1 MRPGS
6 RRTGDPSQLRGV
18 LWLPCCRLAGGDL
31 RPCRKSIGGILQRR
45 CQTCAAPA
53 IAVICCIISET
64 NSEKNAPGGRLSDRG
79 NAAGGYAGNLRNPS
93 PPQPLPFCRKLANNY
108 PARPTGYLAFLWTAK
123 IRTGPL
129 SCARKMPLR
138 KSTKVNMPPAA
149 ALRFFPRYF
158 NRSAPARFQHF
169 STIKI
174 PTFTN
179 ILSRRHMMVNDG
191 IREGKNP

>member
-64 NSEKNAPGGRLSDRG
+64 NSEKNAPGGRLSGRG
-79 NAAGGYAGNLRNPS
+79 NAIGGCAGGMRNPG
-93 PPQPLPFCRKLANNY
+93 PLLPRSFCRKLENNY
-108 PARPTGYLAFLWTAK
+108 LTRPTGYLAFLGRSKSLLFPTILPFYGLQKFAQAPWLVQGK
-123 IRTGPL
+123 WL
-129 SCARKMPLR
+129 SGSQQ
-138 KSTKVNMPPAA
+138 KSTCPRRLPFGFSPVILTEAPP
-149 ALRFFPRYF
+149 PGF
-158 NRSAPARFQHF
+158 NIFQQ
-169 STIKI
+169 
-174 PTFTN
+174 
-179 ILSRRHMMVNDG
+179 
-191 IREGKNP
+191 